1 MPAGDLC
8 GCAKLAPEPVRS
20 VSPPHTSSPMHGC
33 GEAGAPPA
41 SVPDDSDYVVA
52 GLDSPHGQPPPH
64 AIPRQA
70 TTDSPP
76 PPPLQQVP
84 QHCPTPPSSPLGPV
98 HQLLHQL
105 ATDPSILSDT
115 SPTSTRATT
124 DVSPTEGTPSQS
136 SVTPEMVQRGLG
148 TAGHVEIA
156 SSLWQSCAPANF
168 QWAADHAPQQ
178 RALLD
183 PLLLMLASNLAESGL
198 LCELPPHFLPNAKA
212 YLKPKS
218 AQKCAMIVNMIPIN
232 DHCLPPPPPFTL
244 PHLDALAHTITV
256 ALLRRQ
262 PLFFTKLDISNMFWT
277 CKMPA
282 EHRHAVRIGVCGKVF
297 SFPGL
302 PFGWKASPAIAQ
314 KLLAM
319 YIQHLYPGET
329 VVVQYMDDIL
339 VVDPIKQHVQ
349 EQTDHLVRQFHA
361 NKWIV
366 SPKSDLEPKHTMTSM
381 GKDLDGLRGTV
392 STGASYLVGIVVLWL
407 NLCTRGYHCQPLRRH
422 LGKLQWAL
430 RPGRGAAPFLAGPY
444 AWLHRGPPVAKCIPP
459 PAVLRALAEAAAAA
473 VVPWSAPIH
482 PSCGPAWFVD
492 AAGTWS
498 GYWSAIWSPCLR
510 PKIVQHHPWVNNQQA
525 AELAGIVHAVRVAA
539 YKGCRSLNV
548 VFDNQAAICSAISGR
563 TRIMCS
569 AQLRLLRQLQHVLRW
584 SGIQLACYWVPSVYN
599 PADPPSRWW
608 KYPEPIITDLEA
620 WSVYA
625 SKSPFM
631 PQFVAQTK
639 YRG

>member
-1 MPAGDLC
+1 M
-8 GCAKLAPEPVRS
+8 
-20 VSPPHTSSPMHGC
+20 
-33 GEAGAPPA
+33 
-41 SVPDDSDYVVA
+41 
-52 GLDSPHGQPPPH
+52 
-64 AIPRQA
+64 
-70 TTDSPP
+70 TT
-76 PPPLQQVP
+76 V
-84 QHCPTPPSSPLGPV
+84 
-98 HQLLHQL
+98 
-105 ATDPSILSDT
+105 
-115 SPTSTRATT
+115 
-124 DVSPTEGTPSQS
+124 
-136 SVTPEMVQRGLG
+136 
-148 TAGHVEIA
+148 
-156 SSLWQSCAPANF
+156 
-168 QWAADHAPQQ
+168 
-178 RALLD
+178 
-183 PLLLMLASNLAESGL
+183 
-198 LCELPPHFLPNAKA
+198 
-212 YLKPKS
+212 Y
-218 AQKCAMIVNMIPIN
+218 
-232 DHCLPPPPPFTL
+232 PPPPFTL

-256 ALLRRQ
+256 ALLRRP

-339 VVDPIKQHVQ
+339 VVGPIKQHVQ
-349 EQTDHLVRQFHA
+349 EQTDHLVRQFHT

-366 SPKSDLEPKHTMTSM
+366 SPKSDPEPKHTITWM
-381 GKDLDGLRGTV
+381 GKHLDGLRGTV

-407 NLCTRGYHCQPLRRH
+407 NLCTRGYHCQPLRRL

-444 AWLHRGPPVAKCIPP
+444 AWLRRGPPVAKCTP

-510 PKIVQHHPWVNNQQA
+510 PKIVQHPPWVNNQQA

-539 YKGCRSLNV
+539 YKGCRSLNLV
-548 VFDNQAAICSAISGR
+548 VDNEAAICSAISGR
-563 TRIMCS
+563 TRIPCS
-569 AQLRLLRQLQHVLRW
+569 AQLRLLRQLQHILRW
-584 SGIQLACYWVPSVYN
+584 SGLQLACYCVPSVYH

-625 SKSPFM
+625 NLSLWI
-631 PQFVAQTK
+631 
-639 YRG
+639 